1 PDSPVK
7 IQFVAV
13 YKPTV
18 AIANPESAKNCRP
31 APPPATTKTQ
41 VPARAAP
48 TLSETVREGQTE
60 KSRRS
65 HGKPRGNPGGSP
77 EEAQKKR
84 RGSPWDVLRKPSR
97 RPLRELNPR
106 PHSGASTLIR
116 GHRRDT
122 PDERRRGHPGS
133 AWPRAHRV
141 RGGGRSNLVAR
152 AHTTVLR
159 RP

>member
-1 PDSPVK
+1 K
-7 IQFVAV
+7 I
-13 YKPTV
+13 
-18 AIANPESAKNCRP
+18 
-31 APPPATTKTQ
+31 
-41 VPARAAP
+41 AAP
-48 TLSETVREGQTE
+48 RPLHRQKNAGTSACGTNTERNSEGRPKREVTE
-60 KSRRS
+60 KSRET
-65 HGKPRGNPGGSP
+65 RGNPGGSP